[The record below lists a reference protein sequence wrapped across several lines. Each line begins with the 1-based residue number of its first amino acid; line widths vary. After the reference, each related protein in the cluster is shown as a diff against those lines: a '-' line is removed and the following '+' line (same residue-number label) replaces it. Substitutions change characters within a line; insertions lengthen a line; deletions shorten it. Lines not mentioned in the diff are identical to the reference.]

1 MARGDLLLDMA
12 RAVGLE
18 ALEVPDLVHLLFLVG
33 GTHPVVGH
41 IFCEPSIISDWIAC
55 VDAARSGELK
65 SERRNVYRPASESIA
80 YEHWHKKVAEDRPD
94 LSAFGSLLMF
104 SGYQHG
110 PSEYT
115 HSHQYAAYYAQ
126 RGFDDLWEESG
137 FERPVC
143 ISSPDDDRDQPVRMR
158 KNRN

>member
-1 MARGDLLLDMA
+1 MA

-18 ALEVPDLVHLLFLVG
+18 ALEVPDLVHLLFLVS

-55 VDAARSGELK
+55 VEAARSGELK
-65 SERRNVYRPASESIA
+65 SERRKNEIIMGPVEPESIA
-80 YEHWHKKVAEDRPD
+80 YEHWHKKPAENRPD

-104 SGYQHG
+104 SGYNHG

-115 HSHQYAAYYAQ
+115 HSRQYAAYYDQ
-126 RGFDDLWEESG
+126 REFSFADAADGSWTCGLG
-137 FERPVC
+137 TPTH
-143 ISSPDDDRDQPVRMR
+143 DDRDQPVRMR
-158 KNRN
+158 KN